1 MKLSV
6 LFKRIQ
12 HAVIQMPEL
21 EEEMEIRGITCNS
34 QKAEEDS
41 LFVCIQG
48 SRVDGHDYI
57 EEACNLGASCI
68 LIEKLVSGGRMLKF
82 PENVA
87 VVLVKDT
94 REALAGISRIW
105 FGSPAD
111 KLKVIGVTG
120 TKGKST
126 VAVMIREMLESLG
139 QKCGLIG
146 TIGHHLGNEVATSQN
161 TTPDAFTIQSYFAKM
176 VEAGCH
182 YAVMEV
188 SSQGIKQ
195 HRIDGIWFEIAVFTN
210 FGEDHIGPGEHA
222 SLGEYRYYKSCLFEQ
237 CRIGIGNL
245 DDAQCSYMFQRKCCT
260 KYGFTCREE
269 EGQERGF
276 RNSHVLTAEKISF
289 LMEGGELKTVFY
301 ADDRKYEL
309 ALPGKFNVYNAL
321 AALQTVSCL
330 GFEREEAGDVLKHP
344 LAQAVLECAAR
355 RGVQPYEVTDFKA
368 VFGKGIEGR
377 YAQELYFAGNE
388 AMLAERGMAL
398 PAPVK
403 QKLDALA
410 GEGKTPLLF
419 CGEKTVLGVIA
430 VADTVK
436 PSSAAAI
443 ADLKRM
449 GIDVTMLTGDNR
461 RTAEAIRRQ
470 LDIPHVIAEVLPQEK
485 EQHVAA
491 LQQQGKTVAMVGDGI
506 NDAPALARADV
517 GIAIGAGTDVAIESA
532 DVVLM
537 KSDLADAVTAIR
549 LSKAVIRNIKEN
561 LFWAFFYNTV
571 GIPVAAGLLYLPFH
585 LRLNPM
591 IGAAAMSLSSVC
603 VVMNALRL
611 KRFKAHP
618 AHAAAEQ
625 GASLSPMPAQPRAE
639 RIELPQNENI
649 NKNDREE
656 KQMKTITLIIEGMM
670 CQNCRS
676 HVDKALN
683 GISGVAANVSLE
695 EKKAVCT
702 VEDGVS
708 ADTLKAAVEDA
719 GYTVISVE

>member
-34 QKAEEDS
+34 KKTEEDS

-48 SRVDGHDYI
+48 SRADGHDYI
-57 EEACNLGASCI
+57 EEACNFGASCI

-82 PENVA
+82 PGNVT

-146 TIGHHLGNEVATSQN
+146 TIAHHLGNEVVTSQN

-182 YAVMEV
+182 YAVLEV

-330 GFEREEAGDVLKHP
+330 GFEREEAGD
-344 LAQAVLECAAR
+344 AG
-355 RGVQPYEVTDFKA
+355 GVS
-368 VFGKGIEGR
+368 GKGG
-377 YAQELYFAGNE
+377 GP
-388 AMLAERGMAL
+388 G
-398 PAPVK
+398 PV
-403 QKLDALA
+403 
-410 GEGKTPLLF
+410 
-419 CGEKTVLGVIA
+419 
-430 VADTVK
+430 
-436 PSSAAAI
+436 
-443 ADLKRM
+443 
-449 GIDVTMLTGDNR
+449 
-461 RTAEAIRRQ
+461 
-470 LDIPHVIAEVLPQEK
+470 
-485 EQHVAA
+485 
-491 LQQQGKTVAMVGDGI
+491 
-506 NDAPALARADV
+506 
-517 GIAIGAGTDVAIESA
+517 
-532 DVVLM
+532 
-537 KSDLADAVTAIR
+537 
-549 LSKAVIRNIKEN
+549 
-561 LFWAFFYNTV
+561 
-571 GIPVAAGLLYLPFH
+571 
-585 LRLNPM
+585 
-591 IGAAAMSLSSVC
+591 
-603 VVMNALRL
+603 
-611 KRFKAHP
+611 
-618 AHAAAEQ
+618 
-625 GASLSPMPAQPRAE
+625 
-639 RIELPQNENI
+639 
-649 NKNDREE
+649 
-656 KQMKTITLIIEGMM
+656 
-670 CQNCRS
+670 
-676 HVDKALN
+676 
-683 GISGVAANVSLE
+683 
-695 EKKAVCT
+695 
-702 VEDGVS
+702 
-708 ADTLKAAVEDA
+708 
-719 GYTVISVE
+719 

>member
-48 SRVDGHDYI
+48 SRADGHDYI

-94 REALAGISRIW
+94 RESLAGISRIW

-146 TIGHHLGNEVATSQN
+146 TIGHHLGNEVVTSQN

-195 HRIDGIWFEIAVFTN
+195 HRIAGIWFEIAVFTN

-330 GFEREEAGDVLKHP
+330 GFEREEAGDVLKH
-344 LAQAVLECAAR
+344 LVVR
-355 RGVQPYEVTDFKA
+355 V
-368 VFGKGIEGR
+368 
-377 YAQELYFAGNE
+377 
-388 AMLAERGMAL
+388 
-398 PAPVK
+398 
-403 QKLDALA
+403 A
-410 GEGKTPLLF
+410 GEL
-419 CGEKTVLGVIA
+419 A
-430 VADTVK
+430 N
-436 PSSAAAI
+436 
-443 ADLKRM
+443 
-449 GIDVTMLTGDNR
+449 LTIITSDNPR
-461 RTAEAIRRQ
+461 WE
-470 LDIPHVIAEVLPQEK
+470 E
-485 EQHVAA
+485 
-491 LQQQGKTVAMVGDGI
+491 
-506 NDAPALARADV
+506 PAKIMADV
-517 GIAIGAGTDVAIESA
+517 EEG
-532 DVVLM
+532 
-537 KSDLADAVTAIR
+537 
-549 LSKAVIRNIKEN
+549 IKETSG
-561 LFWAFFYNTV
+561 AY
-571 GIPVAAGLLYLPFH
+571 
-585 LRLNPM
+585 RM
-591 IGAAAMSLSSVC
+591 I
-603 VVMNALRL
+603 
-611 KRFKAHP
+611 
-618 AHAAAEQ
+618 Q
-625 GASLSPMPAQPRAE
+625 
-639 RIELPQNENI
+639 
-649 NKNDREE
+649 DREE
-656 KQMKTITLIIEGMM
+656 AVIFAVEMARQGDILLIAGKGHENYQEI
-670 CQNCRS
+670 Q
-676 HVDKALN
+676 
-683 GISGVAANVSLE
+683 GVRYPMDDRELVR
-695 EKKAVCT
+695 KAVRLAAQKRQKKEQTECT
-702 VEDGVS
+702 Q
-708 ADTLKAAVEDA
+708 TLL
-719 GYTVISVE
+719 

>member
-48 SRVDGHDYI
+48 SRADGHDYI

-146 TIGHHLGNEVATSQN
+146 TIGHHLGNEVVTSQN

-269 EGQERGF
+269 GQERGF

-309 ALPGKFNVYNAL
+309 ALPGKFNVYNAGH
-321 AALQTVSCL
+321 SS
-330 GFEREEAGDVLKHP
+330 
-344 LAQAVLECAAR
+344 
-355 RGVQPYEVTDFKA
+355 
-368 VFGKGIEGR
+368 GR
-377 YAQELYFAGNE
+377 
-388 AMLAERGMAL
+388 
-398 PAPVK
+398 V
-403 QKLDALA
+403 
-410 GEGKTPLLF
+410 
-419 CGEKTVLGVIA
+419 
-430 VADTVK
+430 
-436 PSSAAAI
+436 
-443 ADLKRM
+443 
-449 GIDVTMLTGDNR
+449 
-461 RTAEAIRRQ
+461 
-470 LDIPHVIAEVLPQEK
+470 
-485 EQHVAA
+485 
-491 LQQQGKTVAMVGDGI
+491 
-506 NDAPALARADV
+506 
-517 GIAIGAGTDVAIESA
+517 
-532 DVVLM
+532 
-537 KSDLADAVTAIR
+537 
-549 LSKAVIRNIKEN
+549 
-561 LFWAFFYNTV
+561 
-571 GIPVAAGLLYLPFH
+571 
-585 LRLNPM
+585 
-591 IGAAAMSLSSVC
+591 
-603 VVMNALRL
+603 
-611 KRFKAHP
+611 
-618 AHAAAEQ
+618 HAAVRLRPYRGLVRQPHGGAHHLPPHHASGVPRRHHPRPLHPHG
-625 GASLSPMPAQPRAE
+625 GASVPPRGRIKRKTLPTIGRECFFHRICPSPV
-639 RIELPQNENI
+639 
-649 NKNDREE
+649 
-656 KQMKTITLIIEGMM
+656 TT
-670 CQNCRS
+670 
-676 HVDKALN
+676 
-683 GISGVAANVSLE
+683 SL
-695 EKKAVCT
+695 
-702 VEDGVS
+702 
-708 ADTLKAAVEDA
+708 
-719 GYTVISVE
+719 